1 MWLTSTDT
9 NLQQNALK
17 FQPCGYDDG
26 GGGDDDPFVIF
37 DNTGGPPYPQVIRNN
52 TYRRYAKM
60 QTIPNA
66 IYNMIFV

>member
-26 GGGDDDPFVIF
+26 DGGGGGGGGGDPFVIF

-52 TYRRYAKM
+52 TTAD
-60 QTIPNA
+60 T
-66 IYNMIFV
+66 

>member
-17 FQPCGYDDG
+17 FQPCGYDG
-26 GGGDDDPFVIF
+26 GGDDPFVIF
-37 DNTGGPPYPQVIRNN
+37 DNKGGPPYPQVIRNN
-52 TYRRYAKM
+52 TYRRYVKT

-66 IYNMIFV
+66 IHKMIFV